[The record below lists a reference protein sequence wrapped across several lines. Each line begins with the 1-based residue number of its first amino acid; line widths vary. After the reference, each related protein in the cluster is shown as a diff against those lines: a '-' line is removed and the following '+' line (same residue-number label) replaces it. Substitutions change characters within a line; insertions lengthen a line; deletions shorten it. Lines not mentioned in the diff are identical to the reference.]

1 MKEIFRRIKTVR
13 FGTMLLIFILA
24 RGGIWLLYDK
34 INFFKHINVYSLF
47 FVIQFILEILYYY
60 FLGIWL
66 AYFIDIKKVMIN
78 EYFARKRNILK
89 VLLFIGILP
98 IIYYFAIFFFS
109 YFVDWAKNMAPI
121 ILISGGMAVE
131 LRKRILREYMNVEK
145 RK

>member
-66 AYFIDIKKVMIN
+66 AYFIDIKKVMI
-78 EYFARKRNILK
+78 K

-131 LRKRILREYMNVEK
+131 LRKRILREYMNEEK

>member
-1 MKEIFRRIKTVR
+1 MKEIIRRIKTVR
-13 FGTMLLIFILA
+13 FGIMLLIFILI

-34 INFFKHINVYSLF
+34 IDFFKHINVFSLF

-66 AYFIDIKKVMIN
+66 AYFVDIKKVMIN

-89 VLLFIGILP
+89 VLLFISILP
-98 IIYYFAIFFFS
+98 IIYYFVIFFFS
-109 YFVDWAKNMAPI
+109 YFADGIRNMTPI
-121 ILISGGMAVE
+121 ILISGGMALE
-131 LRKRILREYMNVEK
+131 LKKRILREYMNEAK